1 MIFTFQTAEV
11 KSILGTTSKL
21 EISSRPGFL
30 CMLDVILIGI
40 SLVLVGIAGLQFS
53 YMFYLDRLHR
63 DRKNHVRHLESS
75 NARLAERLEAA
86 EQQIADQTALLERF
100 CPEYVADEE
109 SWAEIIEET

>member
-11 KSILGTTSKL
+11 KSILGITSKL
-21 EISSRPGFL
+21 EITSRPGFL
-30 CMLDVILIGI
+30 SMLDVILIGI

-63 DRKNHVRHLESS
+63 DRKHHVRHLERS
-75 NARLAERLEAA
+75 NARLAEKLEAA
-86 EQQIADQTALLERF
+86 EQHIADQTALLEKF